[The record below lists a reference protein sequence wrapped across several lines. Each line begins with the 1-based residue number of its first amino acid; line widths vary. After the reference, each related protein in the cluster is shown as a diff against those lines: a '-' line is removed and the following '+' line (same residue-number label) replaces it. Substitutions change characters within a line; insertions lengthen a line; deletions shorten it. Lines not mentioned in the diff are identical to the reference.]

1 MRIVL
6 RSACVMT
13 VLALV
18 AAAPVSARSLKDTL
32 GGASETVGISG
43 GSAFDALAENIADTA
58 ARSLPVVSASAGFTY
73 RYNPDIEAFERST
86 DTLGPLF
93 LERPDTLG
101 RGKFNV
107 NVSFQ
112 YVQFDQFDGD
122 DITSLQNSD
131 PIVLNVLDAGGNVIG
146 RRANRLVYSLGIQNY
161 VTAFSFTYGILDDLD
176 VNLLIPVI
184 ATTLKV
190 GVQSQQVQSAPPGGA
205 FTPDTGPLRVG
216 RTGESATGVG
226 DLLLRLKYQLPRLDW
241 LRSAAALQLRL
252 PSGNE
257 DDFQGTGSFEASPFL
272 FASTILWDRV
282 EPHANVGIDLR
293 ADDVARS
300 QARWGVGVDVDVH
313 PRVGLSL
320 DFLGRNEFE
329 GSADADETS
338 FLHLTSA
345 GVQQRPLLGL
355 DFDRKD
361 YYDLSFGVR
370 GVLFG
375 NVMMFANVMR
385 ALNDDGLR
393 NDSVI
398 PAVGLEG
405 TF

>member
-1 MRIVL
+1 V
-6 RSACVMT
+6 T
-13 VLALV
+13 GLALLL
-18 AAAPVSARSLKDTL
+18 ATPALARSLKDTL

-58 ARSLPVVSASAGFTY
+58 ARSLPIVSASAGFTY
-73 RYNPDIEAFERST
+73 RYNPSIEAFERST

-112 YVQFDQFDGD
+112 YVQFDEFDGD
-122 DITSLQNSD
+122 DLKDLEAPD
-131 PIVLNVLDAGGNVIG
+131 PIVLNVLDSAGNVIG
-146 RRANRLVYSLGIQNY
+146 RRANRLAYSLGIQNY

-176 VNLLIPVI
+176 VNLLVPII

-190 GVQSQQVQSAPPGGA
+190 GVQSQQLQSAAPGGG
-205 FTPDTGPLRVG
+205 FTPDPGPLLLG
-216 RTGESATGVG
+216 RTGGHATGVG

-300 QARWGVGVDVDVH
+300 QARYGVGVDVDVH

-320 DFLGRNEFE
+320 GFLGRSEFE

-355 DFDRKD
+355 DFGRKD
-361 YYDLSFGVR
+361 FYDVSFGVR
-370 GVLFG
+370 GVVFG
-375 NVMMFANVMR
+375 NVMLFANVIR
-385 ALNDDGLR
+385 SLNDDGLR
-393 NDSVI
+393 NDTVI
-398 PAVGLEG
+398 PAAGVEG

>member
-1 MRIVL
+1 VRTAL
-6 RSACVMT
+6 RSAF
-13 VLALV
+13 LAILAVLV
-18 AAAPVSARSLKDTL
+18 AGPASARSLKDTL
-32 GGASETVGISG
+32 GGASETVGITG

-58 ARSLPVVSASAGFTY
+58 ARSLPVVAASAGFTY
-73 RYNPDIEAFERST
+73 RYNPELEVFERST

-93 LERPDTLG
+93 LERPQTLG

-122 DITSLQNSD
+122 DLTSLQNSD
-131 PIVLNVLDAGGNVIG
+131 PIVLNVLDAGGNVIAQ
-146 RRANRLVYSLGIQNY
+146 RANRLVYSLGIQNY

-176 VNLLIPVI
+176 VNLLVPVI

-190 GVQSQQVQSAPPGGA
+190 GVRSQQVEFAEPGQPFA
-205 FTPDTGPLRVG
+205 PDTGPLRVG
-216 RTGESATGVG
+216 RTGGSKTGVG
-226 DLLLRLKYQLPRLDW
+226 DLLLRFKYQLARLDW
-241 LRSAAALQLRL
+241 LRSAAALQLRM
-252 PSGNE
+252 PSGDQDN
-257 DDFQGTGSFEASPFL
+257 FQGTGSFEASPFF

-300 QARWGVGVDVDVH
+300 QARWGIGVDADLH

-345 GVQQRPLLGL
+345 GVRPRPLLGL

-361 YYDLSFGVR
+361 YYDVSFGVR
-370 GVLFG
+370 GVIFG
-375 NVMMFANVMR
+375 NVMLFANVIR
-385 ALNDDGLR
+385 SLNDDGLR

-398 PAVGLEG
+398 PAFGVEG

>member
-1 MRIVL
+1 MRIAF
-6 RSACVMT
+6 RSASVT
-13 VLALV
+13 VLALLV
-18 AAAPVSARSLKDTL
+18 AAPVSARSLKDTL
-32 GGASETVGISG
+32 GGASQNVGISG

-58 ARSLPVVSASAGFTY
+58 ARSLPIVSASAGFTY

-112 YVQFDQFDGD
+112 YVQFDEYDGD
-122 DITSLQNSD
+122 SIKSLQSPD
-131 PIVLNVLDAGGNVIG
+131 PIVLNVLDAGGNVIA

-176 VNLLIPVI
+176 VNLLVPVI
-184 ATTLKV
+184 ATTLNV
-190 GVQSQQVQSAPPGGA
+190 GVRSQQLQRADPGEA
-205 FTPDTGPLRVG
+205 FTPEVGPLRVG
-216 RTGESATGVG
+216 QTGAHATGVG

-257 DDFQGTGSFEASPFL
+257 DDFQGTGSFEASPLL

-282 EPHANVGIDLR
+282 EPHANVGVDLR

-300 QARWGVGVDVDVH
+300 QARYGVGVDVDVH

-320 DFLGRNEFE
+320 GFLGRSEFE

-361 YYDLSFGVR
+361 FYDVSFGVR
-370 GVLFG
+370 GVVFG
-375 NVMMFANVMR
+375 NVMVFANVIR
-385 ALNDDGLR
+385 SLNDDGLR

-398 PAVGLEG
+398 PAVGVEG

>member
-1 MRIVL
+1 VRILL
-6 RSACVMT
+6 RSACLT
-13 VLALV
+13 IV
-18 AAAPVSARSLKDTL
+18 AALFAAPASARSLKDTL
-32 GGASETVGISG
+32 GGASGNVGISG

-58 ARSLPVVSASAGFTY
+58 ARSLPIVAASAGFTY
-73 RYNPDIEAFERST
+73 RYNPDLEVFERST

-93 LERPDTLG
+93 LERPETLG

-112 YVQFDQFDGD
+112 YVQFDEFDGD
-122 DITSLQNSD
+122 DLKSLQSQD
-131 PIVLNVLDAGGNVIG
+131 PIVLNVLDAGGNVIAQ
-146 RRANRLVYSLGIQNY
+146 RANRLVYSLGIQNY

-176 VNLLIPVI
+176 VNLLVPVI

-190 GVQSQQVQSAPPGGA
+190 GVQSQQVQRADPGQP
-205 FTPDTGPLRVG
+205 FTPETGPLRVG
-216 RTGESATGVG
+216 RTGGSATGVG
-226 DLLLRLKYQLPRLDW
+226 DLLLRLKYQLPRLAW

-257 DDFQGTGSFEASPFL
+257 DDFQGTGSFEASPFI
-272 FASTILWDRV
+272 FASTVLWDRV
-282 EPHANVGIDLR
+282 EPHVNAGIDLR

-300 QARWGVGVDVDVH
+300 QARYGVGVDVDVH
-313 PRVGLSL
+313 RRIGLAL
-320 DFLGRNEFE
+320 GFLGRSEFE
-329 GSADADETS
+329 GTADPEETS

-355 DFDRKD
+355 DFSRKD
-361 YYDLSFGVR
+361 FFDVSFGVR

-375 NVMMFANVMR
+375 NVMLFANVIR
-385 ALNDDGLR
+385 SLNDDGLR

-398 PAVGLEG
+398 PAAGVEG

>member
-1 MRIVL
+1 MRTVL
-6 RSACVMT
+6 RSAF
-13 VLALV
+13 LAILAVLV
-18 AAAPVSARSLKDTL
+18 AAPASARSLRDTL
-32 GGASETVGISG
+32 GGASQNVGISG

-58 ARSLPVVSASAGFTY
+58 ARSLPIVAASAGFTY
-73 RYNPDIEAFERST
+73 RYNPELEVFERST

-93 LERPDTLG
+93 LERPETLG

-112 YVQFDQFDGD
+112 YVQFDEFDGD
-122 DITSLQNSD
+122 DLKSLQNSD
-131 PIVLNVLDAGGNVIG
+131 PIVLNVLDAGGNVIAQ
-146 RRANRLVYSLGIQNY
+146 RANRLVYSLGIQNY

-176 VNLLIPVI
+176 VNLLVPVI

-190 GVQSQQVQSAPPGGA
+190 GVQSQQVQRADPGQPFAPES
-205 FTPDTGPLRVG
+205 GPLRVG
-216 RTGESATGVG
+216 RTGESATGIG

-257 DDFQGTGSFEASPFL
+257 DDFQGTGSFEASPFI
-272 FASTILWDRV
+272 FASTVLWDRV
-282 EPHANVGIDLR
+282 EPHVNAGIDLR

-300 QARWGVGVDVDVH
+300 QARYGVGVDVDVH
-313 PRVGLSL
+313 RRVGLAL
-320 DFLGRNEFE
+320 GFLGRSEFE
-329 GSADADETS
+329 GTADPEETS

-345 GVQQRPLLGL
+345 GVQERPLLGL

-361 YYDLSFGVR
+361 FFDVSFGVR

-375 NVMMFANVMR
+375 NVMMFANVIR

-398 PAVGLEG
+398 PAFGVEG

>member
-1 MRIVL
+1 VRITL
-6 RSACVMT
+6 RSSCVT
-13 VLALV
+13 VLALLV
-18 AAAPVSARSLKDTL
+18 AVPVSARSLKDTL
-32 GGASETVGISG
+32 GTASETVGISG
-43 GSAFDALAENIADTA
+43 GTAFDAFAENIADTA

-86 DTLGPLF
+86 QTLGPLF
-93 LERPDTLG
+93 LERPETLG

-112 YVQFDQFDGD
+112 YVQFDEFDGD
-122 DITSLQNSD
+122 DIHSLQNSD

-146 RRANRLVYSLGIQNY
+146 RRANRLVYNLGIQNY

-176 VNLLIPVI
+176 INMLIPII

-190 GVQSQQVQSAPPGGA
+190 GVTTQQLQVSPPGGA
-205 FTPDTGPLRVG
+205 FTPDVGPNLHG
-216 RTGESATGVG
+216 SSGEHATGVG
-226 DLLLRLKYQLPRLDW
+226 DLLLRLKYQLPRLEW
-241 LRSAAALQLRL
+241 LRSAASLQLRL

-272 FASTILWDRV
+272 HASTILWDIV
-282 EPHANVGIDLR
+282 EPHANLGLDLR

-300 QARWGVGVDVDVH
+300 QARYGIGVDVDVH
-313 PRVGLSL
+313 PRVGLAL
-320 DFLGRNEFE
+320 GFLGRSEFE
-329 GSADADETS
+329 GSADSDETS
-338 FLHLTSA
+338 FLHQANGT
-345 GVQQRPLLGL
+345 VQQEPLLGL

-361 YYDLSFGVR
+361 YLDLSFGVR
-370 GVLFG
+370 AVVWR
-375 NVMMFANVMR
+375 NVMVFANIIR

-393 NDSVI
+393 NDTVI
-398 PAVGLEG
+398 PAFGVEG

>member
-1 MRIVL
+1 MRIAL
-6 RSACVMT
+6 RSA
-13 VLALV
+13 VLALLV
-18 AAAPVSARSLKDTL
+18 AVPASAESLKSTL
-32 GGASETVGISG
+32 GNASQTVGISG

-73 RYNPDIEAFERST
+73 RYNPEIEAFERST

-93 LERPDTLG
+93 MERADTLG

-112 YVQFDQFDGD
+112 YVQFDDFDGD
-122 DITSLQNSD
+122 SIKSLENGD

-176 VNLLIPVI
+176 VNILLPII

-190 GVQSQQVQSAPPGGA
+190 GVQSQQLQSAPPGGA
-205 FTPDTGPLRVG
+205 FTPDVGPLRVG

-226 DLLLRLKYQLPRLDW
+226 DILLRLKYQLPRLEW
-241 LRSAAALQLRL
+241 LRTAAALQLRM
-252 PSGNE
+252 PSGDE

-300 QARWGVGVDVDVH
+300 QGRYGIGVDVDVH
-313 PRVGLSL
+313 PRVGLAL
-320 DFLGRNEFE
+320 GFLGRSEFE
-329 GSADADETS
+329 GSADEEETS
-338 FLHLTSA
+338 FLHLANGT
-345 GVQQRPLLGL
+345 VRQEPLLGL
-355 DFDRKD
+355 DFGRKD
-361 YYDLSFGVR
+361 YLDLSFGGRVVVWR
-370 GVLFG
+370 
-375 NVMMFANVMR
+375 NVMVFANIIR

-393 NDSVI
+393 NDTVV
-398 PAVGLEG
+398 PAFGVEG

>member
-1 MRIVL
+1 MRILL
-6 RSACVMT
+6 RSACLT
-13 VLALV
+13 IV
-18 AAAPVSARSLKDTL
+18 AALFAAPASARSLKDTL
-32 GGASETVGISG
+32 GGASGNVGISG

-58 ARSLPVVSASAGFTY
+58 ARSLPIVAASAGFTY
-73 RYNPDIEAFERST
+73 RYNPDLEVFERST

-93 LERPDTLG
+93 LERPETLG

-112 YVQFDQFDGD
+112 YVQFDEFDGD
-122 DITSLQNSD
+122 DLKSLQSQD
-131 PIVLNVLDAGGNVIG
+131 PIVLNVLDAGGNVIAQ
-146 RRANRLVYSLGIQNY
+146 RANRLVYSLGIQNY

-176 VNLLIPVI
+176 VNLLVPVI

-190 GVQSQQVQSAPPGGA
+190 GVQSQQVQRADPGQP
-205 FTPDTGPLRVG
+205 FTPETGPLRVG
-216 RTGESATGVG
+216 RTGGSATGVG
-226 DLLLRLKYQLPRLDW
+226 DLLLRLKYQLPRLAW

-257 DDFQGTGSFEASPFL
+257 DDFQGTGSFEASPFI
-272 FASTILWDRV
+272 FASTVLWDRV
-282 EPHANVGIDLR
+282 EPHVNAGIDLR

-300 QARWGVGVDVDVH
+300 QARYGVGVDVDVH
-313 PRVGLSL
+313 RRIGLAL
-320 DFLGRNEFE
+320 GFLGRSEFE
-329 GSADADETS
+329 GTADPEETS

-355 DFDRKD
+355 DFSRKD
-361 YYDLSFGVR
+361 FFDVSFGVR

-375 NVMMFANVMR
+375 NVMLFANVIR
-385 ALNDDGLR
+385 SLNDDGLR

-398 PAVGLEG
+398 PAAGVEG

>member
-1 MRIVL
+1 VRTAL
-6 RSACVMT
+6 RSVGVA
-13 VLALV
+13 VLALLV
-18 AAAPVSARSLKDTL
+18 AAPVSARSLKDTL
-32 GGASETVGISG
+32 GGASEKVFISG

-73 RYNPDIEAFERST
+73 HYNPQIEAFERST

-112 YVQFDQFDGD
+112 YVQFDEFDGND
-122 DITSLQNSD
+122 LKSLQNSD

-146 RRANRLVYSLGIQNY
+146 RRASRLVYSLGIQNY

-176 VNLLIPVI
+176 VNLLVPVI
-184 ATTLKV
+184 ATTLRV
-190 GVQSQQVQSAPPGGA
+190 GVQSQQVASATPGGS
-205 FTPDTGPLRVG
+205 FTPDTGPLLTG
-216 RTGESATGVG
+216 RTGGHATGVG
-226 DLLLRLKYQLPRLDW
+226 DILVRLKYQLPRLDW

-282 EPHANVGIDLR
+282 EPHANLGVDLR
-293 ADDVARS
+293 ADDVERS
-300 QARWGVGVDVDVH
+300 QARYGVGVDVDVH

-320 DFLGRNEFE
+320 DFLGRNEFT
-329 GSADADETS
+329 GGAAADQTS

-355 DFDRKD
+355 DFGRKD
-361 YYDLSFGVR
+361 FYDVSFGVR
-370 GVLFG
+370 GVVFR
-375 NVMMFANVMR
+375 NVMVFANVIR

-393 NDSVI
+393 NDTVI
-398 PAVGLEG
+398 PAFGVEG

>member
-1 MRIVL
+1 V
-6 RSACVMT
+6 T
-13 VLALV
+13 VLALLV
-18 AAAPVSARSLKDTL
+18 AVPASARSLKDTL
-32 GGASETVGISG
+32 GSASETVGISG

-58 ARSLPVVSASAGFTY
+58 SRSLPVVAASAGFTY
-73 RYNPDIEAFERST
+73 RYNPNIEAFERST

-93 LERPDTLG
+93 LDRPDTLG

-112 YVQFDQFDGD
+112 YVQFDQFDGAD
-122 DITSLQNSD
+122 LKTLQNSD
-131 PIVLNVLDAGGNVIG
+131 PIVLNVLDAGGNVIAQ
-146 RRANRLVYSLGIQNY
+146 RANRLVYNLGIQNY

-176 VNLLIPVI
+176 VNLLLPVI

-190 GVQSQQVQSAPPGGA
+190 GVQSQQLELADAGQP
-205 FTPDTGPLRVG
+205 FTPDVGPLRVG
-216 RTGESATGVG
+216 RTGDSKTGVG

-241 LRSAAALQLRL
+241 LRSAAALQLRM

-257 DDFQGTGSFEASPFL
+257 DNFQGTGSFEASPFL

-282 EPHANVGIDLR
+282 EPHVNLGIDLR

-300 QARWGVGVDVDVH
+300 QARWGVGVDADVH

-320 DFLGRNEFE
+320 GFLGRDEFE
-329 GSADADETS
+329 GSADADESS
-338 FLHLTSA
+338 FLHLTSS
-345 GVQQRPLLGL
+345 GVRQEPLLGL

-361 YYDLSFGVR
+361 YVDLTFGVR
-370 GVLFG
+370 GVVFG
-375 NVMMFANVMR
+375 NVMVFANIIR
-385 ALNDDGLR
+385 RLNDDGLR
-393 NDSVI
+393 NDTVI
-398 PAVGLEG
+398 PAFGVEG

>member
-1 MRIVL
+1 MRKVL
-6 RSACVMT
+6 RSAGVT
-13 VLALV
+13 VLALLV
-18 AAAPVSARSLKDTL
+18 AAPAAARSLKDTL
-32 GGASETVGISG
+32 GGASEKVQISG

-58 ARSLPVVSASAGFTY
+58 ARSLPIVSASAGFTY
-73 RYNPDIEAFERST
+73 RYNPSIEAFERST

-101 RGKFNV
+101 RGKINV

-112 YVQFDQFDGD
+112 YVQFDEFDGD
-122 DITSLQNSD
+122 DIKGLESSD
-131 PIVLNVLDAGGNVIG
+131 AIVLNVLDSAGNVIG
-146 RRANRLVYSLGIQNY
+146 RRASRLAYSLGIQNY

-190 GVQSQQVQSAPPGGA
+190 GVQSQQLQSGPPGGA
-205 FTPDTGPLRVG
+205 FTPDPGPLLVG
-216 RTGESATGVG
+216 RTGGHATGVG
-226 DLLLRLKYQLPRLDW
+226 DLLVRLKYQLPRLEW

-282 EPHANVGIDLR
+282 EPHANIGIDLR

-300 QARWGVGVDVDVH
+300 QARYGVGVDVDVH
-313 PRVGLSL
+313 PRVGLAL
-320 DFLGRNEFE
+320 GFLGRSEFE

-355 DFDRKD
+355 DFGRKD
-361 YYDLSFGVR
+361 FYDVSFGVR
-370 GVLFG
+370 GVVFR
-375 NVMMFANVMR
+375 NVMVFANVIR

-393 NDSVI
+393 NDTVI
-398 PAVGLEG
+398 PAFGVEG

>member
-1 MRIVL
+1 VRTAL
-6 RSACVMT
+6 RSAF
-13 VLALV
+13 LAILAVLV
-18 AAAPVSARSLKDTL
+18 AGPASARSLKDTL
-32 GGASETVGISG
+32 GGASETVGITG

-58 ARSLPVVSASAGFTY
+58 ARSLPVVAASAGFTY
-73 RYNPDIEAFERST
+73 RYNPELEVFERST

-93 LERPDTLG
+93 LERPETLG

-112 YVQFDQFDGD
+112 YVQFDEFDGD
-122 DITSLQNSD
+122 DLKGLQNED
-131 PIVLNVLDAGGNVIG
+131 PIVLNVLDAGGNVIAQ
-146 RRANRLVYSLGIQNY
+146 RANRLVYSLGIQNY

-176 VNLLIPVI
+176 VNLLVPVI

-190 GVQSQQVQSAPPGGA
+190 GVRSQQVSRADPGQP
-205 FTPDTGPLRVG
+205 FTPETGPLRVG

-226 DLLLRLKYQLPRLDW
+226 DLLLRLKYQLPRADW
-241 LRSAAALQLRL
+241 LRWAAALQLRL

-257 DDFQGTGSFEASPFL
+257 DDFQGTGSFEASPFI
-272 FASTILWDRV
+272 FASTVLWDRV
-282 EPHANVGIDLR
+282 EPHVNAGIDLR

-300 QARWGVGVDVDVH
+300 QARYGVGVDVDVH
-313 PRVGLSL
+313 RRVGLAL
-320 DFLGRNEFE
+320 GFLGRSEFE
-329 GSADADETS
+329 GTADPEETS
-338 FLHLTSA
+338 FLHLTSG

-361 YYDLSFGVR
+361 FFDVSFGVR

-375 NVMMFANVMR
+375 NVMLFANVIR
-385 ALNDDGLR
+385 SLNDDGLR

-398 PAVGLEG
+398 PAVGVEG

>member
-1 MRIVL
+1 MRTAL
-6 RSACVMT
+6 RSAGVS
-13 VLALV
+13 VLALLV
-18 AAAPVSARSLKDTL
+18 AGPVSARSLKDTL
-32 GGASETVGISG
+32 GSASEKVFISG
-43 GSAFDALAENIADTA
+43 GTAFDALAENIADTA

-73 RYNPDIEAFERST
+73 HYNSEIEAFERST

-112 YVQFDQFDGD
+112 YVQFDEFDGD
-122 DITSLQNSD
+122 DIKSLQSPD

-146 RRANRLVYSLGIQNY
+146 KRASRLAYSLGIQNY
-161 VTAFSFTYGILDDLD
+161 VTAFSVTYGILDDLD

-190 GVQSQQVQSAPPGGA
+190 GVQSQQLQSAPPTGS
-205 FTPDTGPLRVG
+205 FSPDVGPLLVG
-216 RTGESATGVG
+216 RTGGHATGVG

-252 PSGNE
+252 PSGSE

-300 QARWGVGVDVDVH
+300 QARYGVGVDVDVH

-320 DFLGRNEFE
+320 GFLGRSEFTE
-329 GSADADETS
+329 SADPDETS
-338 FLHLTSA
+338 FLHLTSS

-355 DFDRKD
+355 DFGRKD

-370 GVLFG
+370 GVIVG
-375 NVMMFANVMR
+375 NVMVFANVIR

-393 NDSVI
+393 NDTVI
-398 PAVGLEG
+398 PAFGVEG

>member
-1 MRIVL
+1 
-6 RSACVMT
+6 
-13 VLALV
+13 LALLV
-18 AAAPVSARSLKDTL
+18 AASAPAESLKDTL
-32 GGASETVGISG
+32 GNASQTVGISG

-58 ARSLPVVSASAGFTY
+58 ARSLPVVAASAGFTY
-73 RYNPDIEAFERST
+73 RYNAELEVFERST

-93 LERPDTLG
+93 LERPETLG

-112 YVQFDQFDGD
+112 YVQFDDFDGD
-122 DITSLQNSD
+122 SLKSLQNSD
-131 PIVLNVLDAGGNVIG
+131 PIVLNVLDAGGNVIA

-176 VNLLIPVI
+176 VNLLVPVI

-190 GVQSQQVQSAPPGGA
+190 GVQSQQVARADPGQP
-205 FTPDTGPLRVG
+205 FTPETGPLRVG
-216 RTGESATGVG
+216 RTGESATGIG

-241 LRSAAALQLRL
+241 LRSAAALQLRM

-257 DDFQGTGSFEASPFL
+257 DDFQGTGSFEASPFF

-282 EPHANVGIDLR
+282 EPHANIGIDLR

-300 QARWGVGVDVDVH
+300 QARWGLGVDADVH

-345 GVQQRPLLGL
+345 GVRPRPLLGL
-355 DFDRKD
+355 DFDRTD
-361 YYDLSFGVR
+361 YYDVSFGVR
-370 GVLFG
+370 GVIFG
-375 NVMMFANVMR
+375 NVMLFANVIR
-385 ALNDDGLR
+385 SLNDDGLR

-398 PAVGLEG
+398 PAFGVEG